1 MNVSQSHV
9 LRQGVRRVVVARQRE
24 AAIMAMN
31 RIQFQPGL
39 SMPEFVKNYGTEMQC
54 EQALEAARWPEGF
67 RCPRCAGTVHC
78 VLRDGTR
85 KVFQCSAC
93 RHQASLIAGTL
104 LQGTKL
110 PLTTWF
116 LAIYLISQATTGQ
129 IGRASCRE
137 RVCQYV

>member
-54 EQALEAARWPEGF
+54 EQALEAARD
-67 RCPRCAGTVHC
+67 
-78 VLRDGTR
+78 DGR
-85 KVFQCSAC
+85 GRFPADCNYQLYFCGAKPAE
-93 RHQASLIAGTL
+93 
-104 LQGTKL
+104 
-110 PLTTWF
+110 
-116 LAIYLISQATTGQ
+116 
-129 IGRASCRE
+129 IGSASCRE